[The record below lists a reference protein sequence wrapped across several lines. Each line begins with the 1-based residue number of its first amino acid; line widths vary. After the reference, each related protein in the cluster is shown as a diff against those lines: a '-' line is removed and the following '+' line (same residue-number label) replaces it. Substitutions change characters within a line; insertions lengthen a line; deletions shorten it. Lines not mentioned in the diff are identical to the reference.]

1 MISNCGIG
9 DVEEKYGFFCG
20 RWGLYKGKSGFIK
33 GKSGFLMK
41 NGSGIIFKV

>member
-1 MISNCGIG
+1 VGLGMLRKNMA
-9 DVEEKYGFFCG
+9 FFVGGGVCI
-20 RWGLYKGKSGFIK
+20 REFFKGKSGFIK